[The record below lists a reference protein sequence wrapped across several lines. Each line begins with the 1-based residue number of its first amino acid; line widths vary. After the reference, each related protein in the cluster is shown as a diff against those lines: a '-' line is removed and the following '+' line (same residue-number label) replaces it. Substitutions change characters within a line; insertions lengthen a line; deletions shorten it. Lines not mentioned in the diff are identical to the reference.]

1 MSATIVDEYLETPME
16 ADDAFPC
23 KGCGE
28 VCNTTHTA
36 GQAPAL
42 WLRLTV
48 SAL

>member
-1 MSATIVDEYLETPME
+1 MSSTIVDEYLETPME

-28 VCNTTHTA
+28 VCNTTRTA
-36 GQAPAL
+36 EHAPGL

-48 SAL
+48 FAL